1 MTRIATLITTT
12 AFAALTL
19 GSSAAFAQTHEDMS
33 FAGMMAMS
41 RVDMNKDGMVSKK
54 EFMDMMGKVWDERA
68 KKAKMSADKMS
79 ADDFNKM
86 VLMYFK
92 AGG

>member
-1 MTRIATLITTT
+1 MNRSNHRLVAT

-19 GSSAAFAQTHEDMS
+19 ASGATFAQTHEDMS

-54 EFMDMMGKVWDERA
+54 EFLDTMAKVWDERA

-86 VLMYFK
+86 VLMYLK